1 MTRDPCTFRGNILFC
16 DRFEFSKHAL
26 DVIQERNI
34 PEEWIFR
41 TIDKPDYTEEGLDN
55 NMHYI
60 KAISEYGGR
69 FLRVV
74 INPNVFPE
82 RIVTVFF
89 DCRFKRRRI

>member
-1 MTRDPCTFRGNILFC
+1 LLY
-16 DRFEFSKHAL
+16 DRFEFSKHAMDAVL
-26 DVIQERNI
+26 ERNI
-34 PEEWIFR
+34 PKEWIFR
-41 TIDKPDYTEEGLDN
+41 TIDEPDYTEEGLDDN
-55 NMHYI
+55 IHYI

-89 DCRFKRRRI
+89 DRRLKRRRT